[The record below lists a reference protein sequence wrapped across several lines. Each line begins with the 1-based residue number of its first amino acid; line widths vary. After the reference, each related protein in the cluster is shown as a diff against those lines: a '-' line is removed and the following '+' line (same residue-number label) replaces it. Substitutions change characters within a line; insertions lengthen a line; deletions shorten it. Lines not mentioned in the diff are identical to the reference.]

1 MRLRDSKGRFV
12 KVQAVAGG
20 LGTGLTAGFTEAGG
34 TAGFTGTGGTFTGAG
49 GTAGFTGAG
58 ETAGFTGAG
67 ETAGFT
73 GAGGAG
79 FTGAGTAAK
88 GTTDLTIKIPGF
100 WIMLIWSIFVFIL
113 SPWLIKLVNPICHLF
128 KLLGFINQTQI

>member
-12 KVQAVAGG
+12 KVEAVAGG

-34 TAGFTGTGGTFTGAG
+34 TAGFTGIGGTAGGTAGFTGAG
-49 GTAGFTGAG
+49 GTAGFTRAG
-58 ETAGFTGAG
+58 G
-67 ETAGFT
+67 TAGFT

-79 FTGAGTAAK
+79 TAAR

-100 WIMLIWSIFVFIL
+100 WIMLIWSIFIFIL
-113 SPWLIKLVNPICHLF
+113 SPWLIKLVNPICYLF

>member
-1 MRLRDSKGRFV
+1 ME
-12 KVQAVAGG
+12 AVAAGG
-20 LGTGLTAGFTEAGG
+20 LGTAGGLTAGFTE

-58 ETAGFTGAG
+58 G
-67 ETAGFT
+67 TAGFT

-79 FTGAGTAAK
+79 TTAR

-113 SPWLIKLVNPICHLF
+113 SPWLIKLANPICHLF
-128 KLLGFINQTQI
+128 KLLGFINNQTQI

>member
-12 KVQAVAGG
+12 KVEAVAAGG
-20 LGTGLTAGFTEAGG
+20 LGTAGGLTAGFTE

-58 ETAGFTGAG
+58 
-67 ETAGFT
+67 
-73 GAGGAG
+73 
-79 FTGAGTAAK
+79 GAGTAAR

-113 SPWLIKLVNPICHLF
+113 SPWLIKLANPICHLF
-128 KLLGFINQTQI
+128 KVLGFINNQTQI